1 MCNTGKQMESRKQ
14 QATTIAT
21 TRQDTAAT
29 FACHSYAI
37 WPRSAPVAAAAAAVA
52 AADVAAPPRPM
63 PIAVAVQR
71 SKDLCL
77 LTFNQ
82 NADPKKET
90 IATGTVAN
98 AKIKRSI

>member
-1 MCNTGKQMESRKQ
+1 MCNRGKQMESRKQ
-14 QATTIAT
+14 QAITIAT

-37 WPRSAPVAAAAAAVA
+37 WPRSAPAATAAAA
-52 AADVAAPPRPM
+52 PPHPM

-82 NADPKKET
+82 NADPKKKT
-90 IATGTVAN
+90 IATATVAN

>member
-37 WPRSAPVAAAAAAVA
+37 WPRSAPAA
-52 AADVAAPPRPM
+52 AADVAAAPPSPD
-63 PIAVAVQR
+63 ADCCCSAEEQR
-71 SKDLCL
+71 
-77 LTFNQ
+77 FMFIN
-82 NADPKKET
+82 
-90 IATGTVAN
+90 V
-98 AKIKRSI
+98 